1 MTWDTPI
8 VTWSYPLFSQF
19 TRPCIAMPKTK
30 CSSLWQSLLNIVNFR
45 HTNDD
50 DAEDNVNLR
59 QTFMDPDGKIF
70 NLFYSK
76 YNLYLQNRMLLYIM
90 NYIKA
95 YSNFI
100 DLKINVRLLIFSK
113 LFDNPCLMPIFKQIK
128 ILKLITEQ
136 MYLPSNSALKFVQR
150 FSSLTRIELKVFS
163 FDNCISIIDIFLSH
177 LQHLSYA
184 KINYDQVTLLDDP
197 FSRDYIIEKRHQQ
210 FPDTFF
216 DETMVNVK
224 YNGESFR
231 ICLS

>member
-1 MTWDTPI
+1 
-8 VTWSYPLFSQF
+8 
-19 TRPCIAMPKTK
+19 
-30 CSSLWQSLLNIVNFR
+30 
-45 HTNDD
+45 
-50 DAEDNVNLR
+50 
-59 QTFMDPDGKIF
+59 
-70 NLFYSK
+70 
-76 YNLYLQNRMLLYIM
+76 
-90 NYIKA
+90 A

>member
-1 MTWDTPI
+1 
-8 VTWSYPLFSQF
+8 
-19 TRPCIAMPKTK
+19 
-30 CSSLWQSLLNIVNFR
+30 
-45 HTNDD
+45 
-50 DAEDNVNLR
+50 
-59 QTFMDPDGKIF
+59 
-70 NLFYSK
+70 
-76 YNLYLQNRMLLYIM
+76 
-90 NYIKA
+90 
-95 YSNFI
+95 
-100 DLKINVRLLIFSK
+100 
-113 LFDNPCLMPIFKQIK
+113 
-128 ILKLITEQ
+128 